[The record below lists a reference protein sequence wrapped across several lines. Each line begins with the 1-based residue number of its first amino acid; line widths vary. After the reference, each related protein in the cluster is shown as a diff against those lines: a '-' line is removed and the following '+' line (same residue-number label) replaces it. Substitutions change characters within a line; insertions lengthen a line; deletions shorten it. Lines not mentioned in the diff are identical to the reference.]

1 MDASKRRGD
10 ADNWRA
16 GIEMRRRLRLD
27 AWGHGDLMLEGGRG
41 DTAAKAGARCRNVSG
56 VRSVVDCA
64 LGVGDERETGE
75 RGSDD

>member
-1 MDASKRRGD
+1 
-10 ADNWRA
+10 
-16 GIEMRRRLRLD
+16 
-27 AWGHGDLMLEGGRG
+27 MLEGGRG

-64 LGVGDERETGE
+64 LGVGVERETGE